1 MDPTGTPKIRLTG
14 KERRRLADDLVASV
28 HSRAPDWT
36 SFDESDP
43 GIAMLEVMAFVAEQ
57 LIQRAKPISEGESSV
72 LARLIDTLATLRGRG
87 CAESSD
93 LTRVRYYSGQL
104 LSASDFQ
111 LEQDYHRDKVR
122 LQNLA
127 LAGSGVVIGLEVS
140 VDDGSVPN
148 APVVSV
154 EPGSAV
160 APNGELLV
168 LCEPRVC
175 TFSATVSAGF
185 VALRFSE
192 HSVKRR
198 GASVK
203 NGQSPASRISEGVA
217 IEFHAQSPPNSVAI
231 ARLSRKAS
239 GWAVDLKFKPA
250 KSR

>member
-1 MDPTGTPKIRLTG
+1 MTDKKLQ
-14 KERRRLADDLVASV
+14 RLAGDLGESV
-28 HSRAPDWT
+28 HRHTPDWT

-43 GIAMLEVMAFVAEQ
+43 GITMLEVMAFLVEQ
-57 LIQRAKPISEGESSV
+57 LIQRGGPTSEGESAV
-72 LARLIDTLATLRGRG
+72 LARLIDTLATLRGHG
-87 CAESSD
+87 CVEPSD
-93 LTRVRYYSGQL
+93 LTRVSYYSGQL

-111 LEQDYHRDKVR
+111 LDQNYHRDKLR
-122 LQNLA
+122 LHNLV
-127 LAGSGVVIGLEVS
+127 LVGSGVVSGLEVS
-140 VDDGSVPN
+140 LDDGSVPN

-175 TFSATVSAGF
+175 TFSTTVSGGF

-198 GASVK
+198 GASEK
-203 NGQSPASRISEGVA
+203 PGGSQASRINEGVA
-217 IEFHAQSPPNSVAI
+217 IEFHEKSPPNSVAI
-231 ARLSRKAS
+231 ARLARKGSR
-239 GWAVDLKFKPA
+239 WVIDLKFKPA